1 LRWGG
6 ETEEKENGMKG
17 VGGAEHGRG
26 GVNVKATLVAVNM
39 VNGGSVTE
47 KNLRVEVLFNLEC

>member
-1 LRWGG
+1 
-6 ETEEKENGMKG
+6 MKG